1 MKKIL
6 FLLLLP
12 LFAISQNTIGLPDI
26 INYSKLSYN
35 AGLQNWDVK
44 QDKNGIVYFANNE
57 GLLSFDGK
65 NWKLYP
71 LPNKTIVRSVA
82 IGSDHKIYVGGQDE
96 LGYFAP
102 NANGNLVY
110 YSLTALIPAKY
121 RSFEDVWD
129 IVSSG
134 SALFFR
140 SPNKIFQYTGGAIT
154 VFKAPSEWAYLTSC
168 NGKLYAHDYQ
178 SGLMAFE
185 NDNWQ
190 PVVTNYSFSKTDPI
204 TGMIPSGSGA
214 IITTLKSGILYFNN
228 NIITPIKSGAAN
240 FLQNER
246 IYSAI
251 AINKDWTALATS
263 NSGVYIINNRAE
275 IIQKFS
281 STEGLQSN
289 NILSIFLDNKQN
301 LWLGLN
307 NGLDF
312 IAYNSAIKHISPKL
326 LDESGYTAM
335 IQNQQL
341 YIGTSN
347 GLYTVALQ
355 PLHDLSFSKG
365 DFSLVQNTSVQ

>member
-12 LFAISQNTIGLPDI
+12 IFASSQNTIGLPDI

-71 LPNKTIVRSVA
+71 LPNKTIVRSVE

-110 YSLTALIPAKY
+110 SSLTSLIPAKF

-129 IVSSG
+129 IVSLGTSI
-134 SALFFR
+134 FFR
-140 SPNKIFQYTGGAIT
+140 SPNKIFQYNGGAIT
-154 VFKAPSEWAYLTSC
+154 VFKAPSEWAYLSSC

-178 SGLMAFE
+178 TGLMVFE
-185 NDNWQ
+185 NEGWQ
-190 PVVTNYSFSKTDPI
+190 PVLTNYSFSKTDPI

-214 IITTLKSGILYFNN
+214 IITTLKSGIFYFANN
-228 NIITPIKSGAAN
+228 TITPIKSGAAN
-240 FLQNER
+240 FIQNER

-251 AINKDWTALATS
+251 AINKEWTA
-263 NSGVYIINNRAE
+263 
-275 IIQKFS
+275 
-281 STEGLQSN
+281 
-289 NILSIFLDNKQN
+289 IFRY
-301 LWLGLN
+301 LN
-307 NGLDF
+307 
-312 IAYNSAIKHISPKL
+312 
-326 LDESGYTAM
+326 
-335 IQNQQL
+335 
-341 YIGTSN
+341 
-347 GLYTVALQ
+347 
-355 PLHDLSFSKG
+355 
-365 DFSLVQNTSVQ
+365 